1 MSIFH
6 ESLYFTSLM
15 AIVFI
20 VFTVHLSYRT
30 KQRLQNFYKQ
40 NNQLANN
47 YIELQNNCQLL
58 EQRQKEYLKA
68 SKTIVYDL
76 RSPIAG
82 IVSAAQLLLMDGTYS
97 KEDEKLLSLIEE

>member
-1 MSIFH
+1 MNIFY

-20 VFTVHLSYRT
+20 AFAVHLSYRT
-30 KQRLQNFYKQ
+30 KQKLQNFYKQ

-68 SKTIVYDL
+68 SKTIVHDL
-76 RSPIAG
+76 RS
-82 IVSAAQLLLMDGTYS
+82 Q
-97 KEDEKLLSLIEE
+97 